1 MSDEERQS
9 RKSPREVAEPTTE
22 GSGPEA
28 SGSVSAPSVSGEPP
42 SLPSGIDM
50 RDLTRR
56 AFPDDEMSS
65 TNLDVLQ
72 GVQDKLSQRSG
83 GKFYGDGWSRTR
95 HPPFSTFF
103 ITSLMMI
110 AIVAIIYAILVPVV
124 GEPVELPKQPK
135 PVPVREPIR

>member
-1 MSDEERQS
+1 MSDEERRS
-9 RKSPREVAEPTTE
+9 RRSAREVAEPTTQ
-22 GSGPEA
+22 GSEPEA
-28 SGSVSAPSVSGEPP
+28 SGSASEPP
-42 SLPSGIDM
+42 GLPPGIDM

-56 AFPDDEMSS
+56 AFQDDESS
-65 TNLDVLQ
+65 SPNLDVLQ
-72 GVQDKLSQRSG
+72 GFQDRLSQRSG

-110 AIVAIIYAILVPVV
+110 AIVAIIYAILVPLV

-135 PVPVREPIR
+135 PIPMREPIR